1 MANTVNHMSINRAT
15 QDEDPE
21 VLIVSLM
28 ANLGARLDHTESDA
42 AAAAMT
48 VQLRALS
55 KELAEARKEKERTR
69 QKESDEPT
77 DAIEAAVKASRRK

>member
-1 MANTVNHMSINRAT
+1 MANTVNHQSINLAA
-15 QDEDPE
+15 QNEDPE

-48 VQLRALS
+48 VQMRALS
-55 KELAEARKEKERTR
+55 KELAEVRREKARQAAKDTG
-69 QKESDEPT
+69 EPT
-77 DAIEAAVKASRRK
+77 DAIEAAVKGSRK